1 MKEQILELAEE
12 IMSISINSLIV
23 SLRYMDSAF
32 SKLIVVHEDKL
43 RTTATEGQYF
53 FYNPG
58 YVVRLYKA
66 DKNGVSR
73 AFLHSVLH
81 CIFDHHYI
89 AELVDKDFY
98 NLAADISVENVINEL
113 GLFHLP
119 GEREEKQNGFI
130 AMLKQ
135 SAKTLTKEKIYH
147 YLLDSGIQKEE
158 LKDIADAFH
167 SDDHFLWWDFEEDD
181 ITQKQEEEDIAPGED
196 RHDEDEKQEE
206 DEDGIVFIDT
216 PPDMAGAQENEGD
229 ESGIKTMK
237 LSMKEAPESWKD
249 IGEQVKIKL
258 LIKTWDIGTKPGSL
272 TQNIEEAIREEY
284 DYTKFLKRFSV
295 LGESIQINEDEF
307 DYIFYTYG
315 LKLYDKMPLIEPL
328 EYKEVVKIR
337 DFVIAIDTSGSVS
350 GEIVQAFINKTY
362 SILSQGKNFFDKV
375 NIRIIQ
381 CDMEIQSDYKI
392 TSIEDFE
399 DYLKNMELR
408 GFGGTDFRPVFEYVD
423 KLIDEKQFS
432 NLKGLIYFTDGL
444 GVYPEKKP
452 KYDCAFVFLDD
463 AYNVPAVPDWAIRVL
478 LTSEDIKKEGKQ
490 EHEH

>member
-1 MKEQILELAEE
+1 MDEQILTLAEE
-12 IMSISINSLIV
+12 IMTISKNSLIV

-32 SKLIVVHEDKL
+32 SKLIVVQEDKL

-53 FYNPG
+53 FYNPE
-58 YVVRLYKA
+58 YAIRLYKA

-89 AELVDKDFY
+89 AELVDKEFY
-98 NLAADISVENVINEL
+98 NLAADIAVENTISEL
-113 GLFHLP
+113 GLFRLP
-119 GEREEKQNGFI
+119 GEREEKQKAFI
-130 AMLKQ
+130 ATLKQ
-135 SAKTLTKEKIYH
+135 SLKALTKEKIYH

-158 LKDIADAFH
+158 LKEIADSFH
-167 SDDHFLWWDFEEDD
+167 NDDHFLWWAF
-181 ITQKQEEEDIAPGED
+181 EEEDISDELEEGITPEEERQAEGEN
-196 RHDEDEKQEE
+196 QEE
-206 DEDGIVFIDT
+206 EEDGTVFMDI

-249 IGEQVKIKL
+249 IGEQVKMKL
-258 LIKTWDIGTKPGSL
+258 LIKTQDIGTKPGSL
-272 TQNIEEAIREEY
+272 TQNIEEAVREEY
-284 DYTKFLKRFSV
+284 DYAKFLKRFSV

-315 LKLYDKMPLIEPL
+315 LQLYDKMPLIEPL

-362 SILSQGKNFFDKV
+362 SILSQARSFFDKV

-392 TSIEDFE
+392 TCLEDFE
-399 DYLKNMELR
+399 NYLKNMELR
-408 GFGGTDFRPVFEYVD
+408 GFGGTDFRPVFDYVD

-432 NLKGLIYFTDGL
+432 RLKGLIYFTDGL

-463 AYNVPAVPDWAIRVL
+463 AYNAPAVPDWAIRVL
-478 LTSEDIKKEGKQ
+478 LTSEDIKKEGK
-490 EHEH
+490 

>member
-1 MKEQILELAEE
+1 MNEQILALAEE
-12 IMSISINSLIV
+12 IMSISKNSLIV
-23 SLRYMDSAF
+23 SLRYLDSAF

-43 RTTATEGQYF
+43 KTTATEGQYF
-53 FYNPG
+53 FYNPE
-58 YVVRLYKA
+58 YIVRLYKA
-66 DKNGVSR
+66 DKNGASR

-98 NLAADISVENVINEL
+98 NLASDIAVENVINEL
-113 GLFHLP
+113 GLYRLP
-119 GEREEKQNGFI
+119 GEREEKQKGFI
-130 AMLKQ
+130 AMLKL
-135 SAKTLTKEKIYH
+135 STKALTREKIYH

-158 LKDIADAFH
+158 LSDIAEAFH

-181 ITQKQEEEDIAPGED
+181 ITDEQEEENIAPGEELP
-196 RHDEDEKQEE
+196 DEDENQEE
-206 DEDGIVFIDT
+206 EEDDFVFMDMS
-216 PPDMAGAQENEGD
+216 PDMAGAQDSEGD
-229 ESGIKTMK
+229 ELGIKTMK

-258 LIKTWDIGTKPGSL
+258 LMKTQDIGTKPGSL
-272 TQNIEEAIREEY
+272 TQNIEEAVREEF

-307 DYIFYTYG
+307 DYIYYTYG
-315 LKLYDKMPLIEPL
+315 LQLYDKMPLIEPL

-392 TSIEDFE
+392 TCLEDFE
-399 DYLKNMELR
+399 NYLKTMELR

-423 KLIDEKQFS
+423 NLIDEKQFS

-463 AYNVPAVPDWAIRVL
+463 AYNAPAVPDWAIKVL